1 MSHGLFW
8 MCSFSVPFVTDT
20 HSRSS
25 LLYWEMDAV
34 YCKTN
39 KQLTDVNHFL
49 LLEAIFCIMLSVLF
63 QICVFDVTL
72 LFWTCEE
79 TVVAYVYPPG
89 KLNLALIL
97 INDLLMPKEV

>member
-1 MSHGLFW
+1 
-8 MCSFSVPFVTDT
+8 
-20 HSRSS
+20 
-25 LLYWEMDAV
+25 MDAV